1 MVEALL
7 RHGAKAAVAGEAA
20 ANKAG
25 LTPLGCALVGGHVAA
40 ATLLLR

>member
-7 RHGAKAAVAGEAA
+7 RLGAKAAA

-25 LTPLGCALVGGHVAA
+25 LTPLGCALVGGHVAV